1 MQRQT
6 TIANAKTVTRKWYV
20 IDATNLPL
28 GRLASEIARHLTGK
42 NKPIY
47 TPNVDCGD
55 YIIVINASKVALS
68 GDAEN
73 KKTYYEYI
81 AKCGSIFQEG
91 LELTKK
97 LLREHNATKDRPL
110 EFDVFVDAPAII
122 STDFDDD
129 VADCYISK
137 LYIDGEDIFA
147 DLYAYYIGDDRTDIH
162 LNKEYNTNW
171 AEIITYL
178 I

>member
-1 MQRQT
+1 MQTFEIKQEGNIFKLYR
-6 TIANAKTVTRKWYV
+6 IENGKEGC
-20 IDATNLPL
+20 IGSFLNLK
-28 GRLASEIARHLTGK
+28 S
-42 NKPIY
+42 
-47 TPNVDCGD
+47 
-55 YIIVINASKVALS
+55 
-68 GDAEN
+68 AEN
-73 KKTYYEYI
+73 KKTYYEYV
-81 AKCGSIFQEG
+81 AKCGSLFQEG

-147 DLYAYYIGDDRTDIH
+147 DLYAYYIGEDRTDIH

-171 AEIITYL
+171 ADIITYL